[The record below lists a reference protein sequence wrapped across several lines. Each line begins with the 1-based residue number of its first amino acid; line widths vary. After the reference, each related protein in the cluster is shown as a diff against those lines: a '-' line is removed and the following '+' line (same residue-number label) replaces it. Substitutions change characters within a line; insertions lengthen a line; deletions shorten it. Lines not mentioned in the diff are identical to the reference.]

1 MLTTWLN
8 IFKQNRQLHTI
19 FFLFSHS
26 YVKELTMNRKASK
39 FVLFLSMVFV
49 LYACNQESIYDEQIK
64 INHSSWYK
72 DEAARFDV
80 IVSDTLQPYDFYLN
94 IRNSTDYRYSNLYVF
109 LITKFPNN
117 NLTKD
122 TIECILADREG
133 RWLGKGWGAV
143 KENTILLSERMR
155 FPLKGKYEF
164 MIQHAMRVD
173 TLKGIRD
180 VGIRIVKSE

>member
-1 MLTTWLN
+1 
-8 IFKQNRQLHTI
+8 
-19 FFLFSHS
+19 
-26 YVKELTMNRKASK
+26 
-39 FVLFLSMVFV
+39 
-49 LYACNQESIYDEQIK
+49 
-64 INHSSWYK
+64 
-72 DEAARFDV
+72 
-80 IVSDTLQPYDFYLN
+80 N